1 MTQAVPPELRPVLIV
16 DDSEDDFYATQRA
29 FSKASIPNPIW
40 HASSAQ
46 SALNRLQSE
55 TEPKPGLIMLDLNMP
70 GTDGRQMLKIIKSD
84 RRLKAIPVVV
94 FTTSA
99 DERDI
104 ETCYRFGANT
114 YIQKPVDFDGLIE
127 ALKCLKGYWFETAV
141 LPSEILD
148 PVSSSH

>member
-1 MTQAVPPELRPVLIV
+1 MIPAILPEARPVLIV
-16 DDSEDDFYATQRA
+16 EDSEDDFYATQRA
-29 FSKASIPNPIW
+29 FSKASLPNPIW

-46 SALNRLQSE
+46 SALSRLQSE

-70 GTDGRQMLKIIKSD
+70 GIDGRQMLKTIKSD
-84 RRLKAIPVVV
+84 HRLKAIPVVV

-104 ETCYRFGANT
+104 ETCYRLGANT

-127 ALKCLKGYWFETAV
+127 ALKCLRGYWFETAV
-141 LPSEILD
+141 LPAEPL
-148 PVSSSH
+148 